1 VPLDIVA
8 VPAFSDNYLWL
19 VHDSESGETAA
30 IDPGDGEA
38 LLAAAGER
46 GWTVDKIFNT
56 HWHPDHTGGNE
67 RVKAAGA
74 TVYGPAA
81 ERERIATIDMPLA
94 EGDTVA
100 IGAHVA
106 RVWEVPGHTSGHI
119 AYVFEADG
127 VAFVGDTLFAMGCG
141 RLFEGTPGQM
151 FDSLQ
156 RLASLPPATRL
167 YPAHEYTLA
176 NARFAAEA
184 EPGNDETMARL
195 ARVEAMRAEGRM
207 TVPTTVA
214 EERATNPFVRAAD
227 VEAFARLRAW
237 KDCF

>member
-1 VPLDIVA
+1 
-8 VPAFSDNYLWL
+8 
-19 VHDSESGETAA
+19 
-30 IDPGDGEA
+30 
-38 LLAAAGER
+38 
-46 GWTVDKIFNT
+46 
-56 HWHPDHTGGNE
+56 
-67 RVKAAGA
+67 
-74 TVYGPAA
+74 
-81 ERERIATIDMPLA
+81 
-94 EGDTVA
+94 
-100 IGAHVA
+100 
-106 RVWEVPGHTSGHI
+106 
-119 AYVFEADG
+119 
-127 VAFVGDTLFAMGCG
+127 
-141 RLFEGTPGQM
+141 M